1 MVFAPRHRGSIGKKQ
16 RAQGRTRAL
25 FGQTTNLCAGNTI
38 LIPSTARPTN
48 HSTRTNSQYS
58 LAPTGLRPTP
68 LNNDGPRPTGG
79 RGPNTTRR
87 ADNSHN
93 SRPRQT
99 LYRGSPPSHRTST
112 PSSESTRAHQ
122 SAQLP
127 QGMPGDPSPVTKL
140 LGPLQNQAP
149 LVPTPLLSSA
159 STPSAPKTRINRNK
173 YKNLSIIR
181 NFNLRYCARKEK
193 KRAACG
199 RTCQTRRL
207 GMWCLF
213 FFFFIFAPAAS
224 K

>member
-122 SAQLP
+122 GTPECTTPPGHAWRPLP
-127 QGMPGDPSPVTKL
+127 R
-140 LGPLQNQAP
+140 NQAP
-149 LVPTPLLSSA
+149 R
-159 STPSAPKTRINRNK
+159 TPSKPSTARPNAIAVVRLHSVGPKNK
-173 YKNLSIIR
+173 NQQKQIQKFVDNSKLQSQV
-181 NFNLRYCARKEK
+181 LCA
-193 KRAACG
+193 
-199 RTCQTRRL
+199 
-207 GMWCLF
+207 
-213 FFFFIFAPAAS
+213 
-224 K
+224 